1 MSKESLNISTA
12 VMDKI
17 HKGQIK
23 MRPRIYFILGS
34 ILVFF
39 GLIASSL
46 TAIFLVS
53 LMRFALRTHG
63 PMGQFRLEQLISS
76 FSLWVPLVATLA
88 LILGIMFLR
97 QFDFSYKKNFWFL
110 VLGFIFAI
118 IATGLIVDMTGLD
131 NVWLKRGPM
140 RGMMKNIAPGGNFG
154 PSQSCE
160 GRGGGKILQ

>member
-1 MSKESLNISTA
+1 MPKEVENISNV

-17 HKGQIK
+17 HNGQIK

-34 ILVFF
+34 ILVFA
-39 GLIASSL
+39 GLVASSV

-63 PMGQFRLEQLISS
+63 PMGQFRLEQLLSS
-76 FSLWVPLVATLA
+76 FSLWVPFVAILT
-88 LILGIMFLR
+88 LILGIILLR

-110 VLGFIFAI
+110 VLGFVLAI
-118 IATGLIVDMTGLD
+118 IATGLIIDMTGLD

-154 PSQSCE
+154 PGQNC
-160 GRGGGKILQ
+160 GGCNKN

>member
-12 VMDKI
+12 VMEKI

-34 ILVFF
+34 ILIFF

-63 PMGQFRLEQLISS
+63 PMGQFRLAQLLSS
-76 FSLWVPLVATLA
+76 FSLWVPFVAILA
-88 LILGIMFLR
+88 LIFGAVLLR
-97 QFDFSYKKNFWFL
+97 QFDFSYKKNFLIL
-110 VLGFIFAI
+110 VLGFVLAI
-118 IATGLIVDMTGLD
+118 IATGLFIDMTGLD

-154 PSQSCE
+154 PGPNC
-160 GRGGGKILQ
+160 GGLR

>member
-1 MSKESLNISTA
+1 MPKELENISSA

-34 ILVFF
+34 ILVFA
-39 GLIASSL
+39 GLVASSL

-63 PMGQFRLEQLISS
+63 PMGQFHLEQLLSS
-76 FSLWVPLVATLA
+76 FSLWVPFVATLA
-88 LILGIMFLR
+88 LIFGAVLLR
-97 QFDFSYKKNFWFL
+97 KFDFSYKKNFWFL
-110 VLGFIFAI
+110 VLGFILAI

-140 RGMMKNIAPGGNFG
+140 RGMMKDIAPDGNFLPG
-154 PSQSCE
+154 ANCLGC
-160 GRGGGKILQ
+160 GRN